1 MVETLFIESIKW
13 YLPVDKVW
21 ILNHCKILVFDK
33 VMGGKNN
40 FGSMGCI
47 YSNQTHGQV

>member
-1 MVETLFIESIKW
+1 MVGTLFIGSIKW

-21 ILNHCKILVFDK
+21 ILNHCKTVVFDK

-40 FGSMGCI
+40 LGSIGCI
-47 YSNQTHGQV
+47 SNNMTHVQV